1 MAPTPLHLSRQQF
14 VSLSKSS
21 CVSPVLL
28 IHGIE
33 GGGGGEGA
41 KSKNGEDAVPSKNNL
56 MLSVWHARRHAGV
69 RIDIKQLVMSCASF

>member
-1 MAPTPLHLSRQQF
+1 MTPTPLHLSRQQF
-14 VSLSKSS
+14 FSLSQSS

-41 KSKNGEDAVPSKNNL
+41 KSKNDEDAISSKNHI
-56 MLSVWHARRHAGV
+56 MLSVWHARRHAGMI
-69 RIDIKQLVMSCASF
+69 IDIKQW